1 MAQYTRGTYE
11 PPDDLHIFDASEEDD
26 DADGSRLPLLIVIS
40 LIVIGAFGGVVWL
53 AYTQGV
59 ERGRSDAPRLLAAE
73 QGPVKVA
80 ADNKSA
86 GNPYK
91 GLKIYQQP
99 APADEQ
105 ADQQTTAPPSRV
117 APDTTVVT
125 PLAPVQAAPPSVA
138 AQKPVEHAESAKP
151 AAPPPEIRTASPQST
166 DQGAAAPQALS
177 STTEAQAP
185 APMASGQYVL
195 QIGAYKSQAEAD
207 AAWKVYQ
214 AHHAATLGSYASDV
228 KQVDLGAKGTWFRLR
243 VGSFPTKAAAAALCQ
258 KLTAE
263 GGACFPSK

>member
-1 MAQYTRGTYE
+1 MAPTRRGTYE
-11 PPDDLHIFDASEEDD
+11 PPDDLHIFDASEEDED
-26 DADGSRLPLLIVIS
+26 TEGSRLPLLIVIS
-40 LIVIGAFGGVVWL
+40 LVVIAAFGGVVWL

-59 ERGRSDAPRLLAAE
+59 ARGRSDAPKVIAAE

-86 GNPYK
+86 ESPYK

-99 APADEQ
+99 APSDERS
-105 ADQQTTAPPSRV
+105 DQQTTPPPSRV
-117 APDTTVVT
+117 APDTALVT
-125 PLAPVQAAPPSVA
+125 PTETVPPPPV
-138 AQKPVEHAESAKP
+138 AQKPVQTAQ
-151 AAPPPEIRTASPQST
+151 APTPS
-166 DQGAAAPQALS
+166 AAAPQIRTTTPAEQQ
-177 STTEAQAP
+177 STAPPQQLTSKPETAPSTPAP
-185 APMASGQYVL
+185 AAHATGDYVL

-214 AHHAATLGSYASDV
+214 SHHAAMLGGYTKDV

-243 VGSFPTKAAAAALCQ
+243 VGSFPNKADAAALCQ